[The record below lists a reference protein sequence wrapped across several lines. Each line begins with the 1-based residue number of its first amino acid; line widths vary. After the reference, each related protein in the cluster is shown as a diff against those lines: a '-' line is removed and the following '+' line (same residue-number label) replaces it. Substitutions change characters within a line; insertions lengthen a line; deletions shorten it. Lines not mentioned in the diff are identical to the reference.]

1 MRASVT
7 RRYHLHAPGFVY
19 AALTL
24 LVGLAAV
31 NRQNNL
37 LFWTLGV
44 MLSALIISGLVSG
57 LMMQRLR
64 IRRLV
69 AAHGL
74 VGEPLAVRYWVT
86 NRSWFLPAFGLHI
99 EELPDAGGADWQRFM
114 KPARAWVMHL
124 GPRETVHGEAVFW
137 PTHRGEVRFDR
148 LRVWTTF
155 PFGIIKKSITI
166 SQPQHTLI
174 YPLLYELRRDVLRSV
189 EPQGLAGSR
198 VSRHPGSGDDYYGM
212 RDFRPGDTLR
222 HIAWK
227 RSACLDELVCLERT
241 SPTPLRLRVIVNL
254 TTPTRELHVDTRRE
268 SYSPRQLEERAIR
281 LAASIL
287 HAADLAGFEIG
298 LSLPGTNQPALLTR
312 RGHWHRAR
320 VMSAMA
326 AIDLDAPREDS
337 GPLPTSHG
345 ERAAQIV
352 VHPDRVEPS
361 IGREDALHLSARQM
375 DRLTLRSIGWDPG
388 AAPPETATAETAA

>member
-1 MRASVT
+1 M
-7 RRYHLHAPGFVY
+7 PGFVY

-57 LMMQRLR
+57 MMMRRLQ

-69 AAHGL
+69 AGHGL

-86 NRSWFLPAFGLHI
+86 NRSRFLPAFGLHD
-99 EELPDAGGADWQRFM
+99 EELPDTGHAGWPRLM

-174 YPLLYELRRDVLRSV
+174 YPLLYELRRDVLKSV

-198 VSRHPGSGDDYYGM
+198 VSRHAGTGDDYYGM
-212 RDFRPGDTLR
+212 REFRPGDSMR
-222 HIAWK
+222 HISWK
-227 RSACLDELVCLERT
+227 RTACLDELVCLERT
-241 SPTPLRLRVIVNL
+241 RATPPRLRVIVNL
-254 TTPTRELHVDTRRE
+254 TTPGASRA
-268 SYSPRQLEERAIR
+268 LEELAIS
-281 LAASIL
+281 LAASIV

-298 LSLPGTNQPALLTR
+298 LSLPGTNLPALLTR
-312 RGHWHRAR
+312 RSHWHRAR
-320 VMSAMA
+320 VMSALA
-326 AIDLDAPREDS
+326 AVDLDATRHAP
-337 GPLPTSHG
+337 GALPTTYG

-352 VHPDRVEPS
+352 VHPDRVDPA
-361 IGREDALHLSARQM
+361 IGRDDALHLSARQM
-375 DRLTLRSIGWDPG
+375 NHLVVRAIGWDPTDAEV
-388 AAPPETATAETAA
+388 AA

>member
-1 MRASVT
+1 MRAT
-7 RRYHLHAPGFVY
+7 PIRRYHLHAPGFVY
-19 AALTL
+19 VALTL

-57 LMMQRLR
+57 ISMQRLR

-69 AAHGL
+69 AGHGL

-86 NRSWFLPAFGLHI
+86 NRSRLLPAFGLHV
-99 EELPDAGGADWQRFM
+99 EELPVAGPGGWPRLM
-114 KPARAWVMHL
+114 KPARAWVMHM

-137 PTHRGEVRFDR
+137 PTRRGEVRFDR

-174 YPLLYELRRDVLRSV
+174 YPQLYELRSDVLRSV
-189 EPQGLAGSR
+189 EPQGLSGTR
-198 VSRHPGSGDDYYGM
+198 VSRHPGTGDDYYGI
-212 RDFRPGDTLR
+212 REFRPGDSMR
-222 HIAWK
+222 HISWK
-227 RSACLDELVCLERT
+227 RTACFDELVCLERT
-241 SPTPLRLRVIVNL
+241 RTTPPRLRVIVNL
-254 TTPTRELHVDTRRE
+254 ATAGTPR
-268 SYSPRQLEERAIR
+268 PLEELAIS

-287 HAADLAGFEIG
+287 HAADLQGFEIG
-298 LSLPGTNQPALLTR
+298 LSLPGTDQPTMLTR
-312 RGHWHRAR
+312 RSHWHRAR
-320 VMSAMA
+320 IMSALA
-326 AIDLDAPREDS
+326 AINLDASRRGP
-337 GPLPTSHG
+337 GPLPTTYG

-352 VHPDRVEPS
+352 VHADRIDPA
-361 IGREDALHLSARQM
+361 IGRDDALHLSARQM
-375 DRLTLRSIGWDPG
+375 SRLAVQPIGWVP
-388 AAPPETATAETAA
+388 AAPEVAA